1 MSKIVVAT
9 YKYDPMYDVEN
20 NLLSSH
26 TLVFWKEG
34 TNTVTP
40 LPAVMVFRDS
50 GGNVIQENVMATID
64 T

>member
-1 MSKIVVAT
+1 
-9 YKYDPMYDVEN
+9 MYDAEN